1 MNNKRISR
9 ISEEVKRAISEII
22 RTELKDPRISE
33 LTSISHVDVTNDLS
47 YAKVYVTVLGND
59 EDRDKAV
66 EGLNSAKGFIKKEL
80 GKKVKLRIMPELIF
94 INDDSIER
102 ALEISRL
109 IDEVNNE
116 DKWFSNWII

>member
-116 DKWFSNWII
+116 DK

>member
-9 ISEEVKRAISEII
+9 ISEEVKRAISEIL

-33 LTSISHVDVTNDLS
+33 FTSISHVDVTNDLS

-66 EGLNSAKGFIKKEL
+66 EGLNSAKGFIKREL

-102 ALEISRL
+102 AFEINRL

-116 DKWFSNWII
+116 DK